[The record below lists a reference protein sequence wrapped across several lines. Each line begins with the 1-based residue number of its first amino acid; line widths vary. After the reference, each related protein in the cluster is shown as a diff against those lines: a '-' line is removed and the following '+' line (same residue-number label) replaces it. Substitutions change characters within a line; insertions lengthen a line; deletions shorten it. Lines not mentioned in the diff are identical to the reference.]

1 MRTLPDTIRI
11 EDIDGRAIRRDEGGY
26 LVDPDDWNEGVAKHF
41 AAEEGLVLGPEHFA
55 VFAFMRAWLDE
66 HGIMPDAR
74 FVFRDIAARRGTGF
88 EEARRHFFELFPYGY
103 VKQACKIA
111 GMKQP
116 RAWSTG

>member
-1 MRTLPDTIRI
+1 MRTLPDTIRT

-26 LVDPDDWNEGVAKHF
+26 LVDPDDWNENVAKHF
-41 AAEEGLVLGPEHFA
+41 AAEEGLNLGPEHWE
-55 VFAFMRAWLDE
+55 VFAFMRGWLDE

-74 FVFRDIAARRGTGF
+74 FVFRAIAAKRGTGF
-88 EEARRHFFELFPYGY
+88 EEARRHFFDLFPYGY